1 VAAPQRGGASIADNW
16 RMDALLRLIAEDLRD
31 YASGDLPVT
40 PEALRHLAAVLDDL
54 CEESDCGHATTDV
67 PVWFR
72 SSRA

>member
-1 VAAPQRGGASIADNW
+1 V
-16 RMDALLRLIAEDLRD
+16 DALLRLIAADLHG
-31 YASGDLPVT
+31 YANGDLPLT

-54 CEESDCGHATTDV
+54 CDAADCGPATTDS